1 MWYTH
6 TMEYH
11 SAIKKNEI
19 MQFAATW
26 VQLEIIKLSKVKQKE
41 KEKYFMISLLCGIEK
56 MAQMNLSTQQKQTHR
71 HREQTGGCQGEGG

>member
-11 SAIKKNEI
+11 SAIKKNQI

-41 KEKYFMISLLCGIEK
+41 KEKYFMISLLCGIEN

-71 HREQTGGCQGEGG
+71 HREQTCGCQGEGG